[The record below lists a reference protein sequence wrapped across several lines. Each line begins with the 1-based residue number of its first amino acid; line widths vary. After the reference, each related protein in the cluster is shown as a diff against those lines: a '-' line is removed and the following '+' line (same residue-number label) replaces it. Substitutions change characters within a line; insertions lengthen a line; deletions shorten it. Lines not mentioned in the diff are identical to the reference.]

1 MSQSLFYDYS
11 TQTDASKNINASRE
25 LIAKLQANSS
35 TDFNDNT
42 SSFKSTFPGYT
53 HTDLASMEQVF
64 EKMDTDYRVMLTNI
78 ERTNNVVNMKNYVN
92 DMYDSENSRVS
103 HLKNQSINNVY
114 KMREQFMNSK
124 YALYYTAFFTNCIM
138 FMLAVLIVCAVA
150 MCLTIYGKPP
160 KISPTIGICVVLT
173 VTIVALIVWAM
184 FYKRMQKRRKD
195 DWTKFYFNGP
205 NDGTNSSC
213 GK

>member
-1 MSQSLFYDYS
+1 MSQGIFYDYS
-11 TQTDASKNINASRE
+11 TQTDASKTINASRE
-25 LIAKLQANSS
+25 LIAKLQANST
-35 TDFNDNT
+35 TDFNDNKT
-42 SSFKSTFPGYT
+42 SFKSTFPGYT
-53 HTDLASMEQVF
+53 HADLASMEQVF
-64 EKMDTDYRVMLTNI
+64 EKMDTDYRTMLTNI
-78 ERTNNVVNMKNYVN
+78 ERTNNVVNMRNYVN

-138 FMLAVLIVCAVA
+138 FMLAVLIVCAIA
-150 MCLTIYGKPP
+150 MCLTIYGEPP
-160 KISPTIGICVVLT
+160 KISMTIGICIVLT
-173 VTIVALIVWAM
+173 VTIIALIIWAM

-195 DWTKFYFNGP
+195 DWTKFYFNSP

-213 GK
+213 SK